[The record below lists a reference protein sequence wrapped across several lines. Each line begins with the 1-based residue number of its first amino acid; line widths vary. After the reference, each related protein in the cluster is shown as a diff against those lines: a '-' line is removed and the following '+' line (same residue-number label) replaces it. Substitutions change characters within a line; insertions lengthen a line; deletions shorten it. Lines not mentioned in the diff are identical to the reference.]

1 MKLISYLSKYKLLSF
16 FEDELI
22 NSIIIRNIDYF
33 IFEKINEQ
41 NIFFKYLN
49 KIYMRCHNLIVYLP
63 DEYLTK
69 IIQISNNED
78 CDFNIWDLIHNLMLE
93 FENTNHFKLY
103 HIEQQIDIDF
113 YLNLIDS
120 NNFDIVGSI
129 FNIFSICI
137 INFPDF
143 YDEFAMELW
152 EKIMINY
159 NYYPINIKSKA
170 INCLSHLLNPI
181 LNLPD
186 DIVCDCRLID
196 IIINHLY
203 INDFE
208 DTVNLL
214 FILQILIFIS
224 IKTDQ

>member
-1 MKLISYLSKYKLLSF
+1 MAKFWFPYLF
-16 FEDELI
+16 
-22 NSIIIRNIDYF
+22 
-33 IFEKINEQ
+33 
-41 NIFFKYLN
+41 
-49 KIYMRCHNLIVYLP
+49 
-63 DEYLTK
+63 
-69 IIQISNNED
+69 SNNED

-143 YDEFAMELW
+143 YDEFTMELW

-224 IKTDQ
+224 IKTDQEDQLRKVFIEYELADVIEEINNDEIINELKDESIENILFFINQ